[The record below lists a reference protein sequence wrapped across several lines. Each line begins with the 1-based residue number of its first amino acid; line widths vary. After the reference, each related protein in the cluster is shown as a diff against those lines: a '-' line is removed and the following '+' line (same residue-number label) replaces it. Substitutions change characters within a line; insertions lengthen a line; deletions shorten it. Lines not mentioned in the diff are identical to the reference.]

1 MATALSEIQREARIR
16 LVEAH
21 LLAENDNNINA
32 IVETFGTQAYFV
44 LNGLRLEGKD
54 QIQSIYEGFG
64 FGGNGG
70 FSELNA
76 KAEKWHIADDSIVLE
91 LTLSGVHTKEWNGIA
106 ATNNKFEVTVA
117 AIFSFDE
124 EGKLESERVYFDM
137 TLVLKQLGV
146 M

>member
-1 MATALSEIQREARIR
+1 MAAALSELQREARIR

-21 LLAENDNNINA
+21 LQAENNHDING
-32 IVETFGTQAYFV
+32 IVETFGTQAFFV
-44 LNGLRLEGKD
+44 LNGLRLEGRE

-64 FGGNGG
+64 FGDNGG
-70 FSELNA
+70 FSDLNA
-76 KAEKWHIADDSIVLE
+76 RVEKWHIADDSIVLE
-91 LTLSGVHTKEWNGIA
+91 LTLSGVHTNEWNGIP
-106 ATNNKFEVTVA
+106 ATNNKFEVTA
-117 AIFSFDE
+117 CAIFSFDD